1 MGNPYIG
8 ISWVYKPPLLGPWV
22 YPLPLGNNGCLD
34 PSKWI
39 GMPTKSDICW
49 IFENNIMALLKW
61 LQNRNEPLK
70 KQLGMCCQ
78 VVVQSFKK
86 LTCSRCCTCT
96 TLHIWVPAAKI
107 PKIPNLTTTL
117 GIQFICFGFSD
128 TDSSFQ
134 KTLVLIGFFPVG
146 ICQTDRSLTS
156 WYQGD
161 FWESSPFFGEEGR
174 LNCQEDD
181 LKISQFNFHFG
192 LQFWSSSCFGII
204 FFESEAS
211 RRKAFWIG
219 VFNPPRSNISTYQI
233 IAMTFATFRSYQT
246 LTVPEVGRW
255 IYAKERLGWKL
266 FHAAASNLVCEKD
279 FDNFEVVLGV
289 FCCQY
294 L

>member
-107 PKIPNLTTTL
+107 PKIPNLTTALLSNFSAFDFPPTL
-117 GIQFICFGFSD
+117 RSKKPSSWSDFSLLASAKRIAAWHHDTTVIFENGPDCFLGGWKVELPRRWFKNPTVSFSLWVAILVFQFLWNHILRSK
-128 TDSSFQ
+128 Q
-134 KTLVLIGFFPVG
+134 VG
-146 ICQTDRSLTS
+146 GKL
-156 WYQGD
+156 
-161 FWESSPFFGEEGR
+161 FELESSILPDQIYPPTKSWQWHSQLFGPIKHWPS
-174 LNCQEDD
+174 
-181 LKISQFNFHFG
+181 LK
-192 LQFWSSSCFGII
+192 LVD
-204 FFESEAS
+204 ESMQ
-211 RRKAFWIG
+211 K
-219 VFNPPRSNISTYQI
+219 
-233 IAMTFATFRSYQT
+233 
-246 LTVPEVGRW
+246 
-255 IYAKERLGWKL
+255 
-266 FHAAASNLVCEKD
+266 KD
-279 FDNFEVVLGV
+279 
-289 FCCQY
+289 
-294 L
+294 